1 MTTIE
6 LMTEN
11 PKEMVELITRIKE
24 VEGLSNGRRP
34 MHPMPEGYQMRD
46 RSAITLFR
54 MEGLAKAS
62 EKEKAKNEAEK
73 IVGKLIE
80 DLRAHADYIDGMP
93 LPEDM
98 QGNLRLAARLLEIL
112 SNSQEL
118 RRNLDD
124 NEHVMI
130 CEAAAK

>member
-6 LMTEN
+6 LMTED
-11 PKEMVELITRIKE
+11 PKEMTELLSRIKE

-34 MHPMPEGYQMRD
+34 LYPMPEGIQLRGG
-46 RSAITLFR
+46 SEITMFR

-62 EKEKAKNEAEK
+62 AKEKAKNEAEK

>member
-6 LMTEN
+6 LITED
-11 PKEMVELITRIKE
+11 PKEMTELLSRIKE

-34 MHPMPEGYQMRD
+34 MYPMPEGYQMRD

-62 EKEKAKNEAEK
+62 EKGKAKAEAEK

-80 DLRAHADYIDGMP
+80 DLRAHAKFIDGMP

-98 QGNLRLAARLLEIL
+98 QNNLLLAARLLEIM